1 MAALCMHARGQLEE
15 AVRGYDA
22 LLSLKPGHQAW
33 YTRECCVYL
42 WSNIRRPWREFSP
55 DVELDPEFK
64 VSGWPDGGGTLG
76 VRRGKCGC
84 GGDRALCFGRA
95 HSELVIVCFQGVQ
108 LMPEKTLLE
117 SFCTNAQPPS
127 SPSRAAVSLW
137 RNRQA
142 LTRTP
147 PTDPFSPTLTQEAW
161 CKRHDPM
168 TLRHYTRHRK
178 PTGAQARVTLAE
190 VRTAPPAKPS
200 SSPEEKTDKTDPIK
214 TAAANFAQPVVV
226 ESVLRAAAP
235 IGPGI
240 QLRCPGFLSN
250 SRQHRMFGLASLEL
264 AQLVRRH
271 WDSVKAGGTG
281 AMVPDAG
288 SSRSVVGKLPAG
300 GGGVGGHPVG
310 YRDLFDVAVRWRQ
323 LSEPNDPVWWID
335 RLTSGAFR
343 EGFGLQTPMVNGQLK
358 VRFICW
364 HHFNSAC
371 MFRSI
376 WFRARVSLFFCF
388 SSRVVRNVEM

>member
-1 MAALCMHARGQLEE
+1 
-15 AVRGYDA
+15 
-22 LLSLKPGHQAW
+22 
-33 YTRECCVYL
+33 
-42 WSNIRRPWREFSP
+42 
-55 DVELDPEFK
+55 
-64 VSGWPDGGGTLG
+64 
-76 VRRGKCGC
+76 
-84 GGDRALCFGRA
+84 
-95 HSELVIVCFQGVQ
+95 
-108 LMPEKTLLE
+108 
-117 SFCTNAQPPS
+117 
-127 SPSRAAVSLW
+127 
-137 RNRQA
+137 
-142 LTRTP
+142 
-147 PTDPFSPTLTQEAW
+147 
-161 CKRHDPM
+161 M

-190 VRTAPPAKPS
+190 VRTTPPAKPP
-200 SSPEEKTDKTDPIK
+200 SSPDDKTDPIK
-214 TAAANFAQPVVV
+214 TAAANFAKSDVV

-250 SRQHRMFGLASLEL
+250 SRQHHMFGLASLEL

-288 SSRSVVGKLPAG
+288 SSRSVAGKLPAG

-335 RLTSGAFR
+335 RLTPGAFK

-358 VRFICW
+358 VRFIYW
-364 HHFNSAC
+364 HQFSVHVPQH
-371 MFRSI
+371 
-376 WFRARVSLFFCF
+376 WFRARAYFFSF
-388 SSRVVRNVEM
+388 SSRVVENVEIWKRGRCYCIEHRPASSKCSSSADVLARNMGSYRAFTRCA